1 MKNKQVVFMGTPE
14 FAAYSLKYLYENGIN
29 ISGVVT
35 VPDKN
40 SGRGLKLTES
50 EVKKVANELGIRV
63 LQPEKLKDEDFIEE
77 LKTLNPDL
85 FVVVA
90 FRMLPKVVWSMP
102 TYGTINLHASL
113 LPQYRGA
120 APINWAI
127 INGEK
132 VTGVTTFFIDD
143 KIDTGKIIYR
153 KEVEISPVDTAGTL
167 HDKLMAEG
175 AKLLHKTVKDIFA
188 GKVEPVSQEKF
199 IKDVDLKYAPKIYKE
214 DCKIDW
220 NNEVEKIYNFIRGL
234 SPYPGAW
241 SVLSLEKNGKQER
254 GEVKI
259 LFAEYETKEHDY
271 DPGTVVAENKKIKIA
286 GKNGFIIPTKIK
298 PQAKKE
304 MDNQAFANGYLRF
317 NPKFE

>member
-1 MKNKQVVFMGTPE
+1 MENKRVVFMGTPE
-14 FAAYSLKYLYENGIN
+14 FAAYSLKCLYKNGIN

-35 VPDKN
+35 VPDKK

-50 EVKKVANELGIRV
+50 EVKEVAKGLGIKI
-63 LQPEKLKDEDFIEE
+63 LQPKKLKDEEFVEE
-77 LKTLNPDL
+77 LKALNPDL

-90 FRMLPKVVWSMP
+90 FRMLPKIVWSMP

-153 KEVEISPVDTAGTL
+153 KKVEILPEDTAGTL
-167 HDKLMAEG
+167 HDKLMVEG
-175 AKLLHKTVKDIFA
+175 AELLNKTIKDIFS
-188 GKVEPVSQEKF
+188 GNVKPISQDKLL
-199 IKDVDLKYAPKIYKE
+199 KDIDLKYAPKIYKE
-214 DCKIDW
+214 DCIINW
-220 NNEVEKIYNFIRGL
+220 NNEAEKIYNFIRGL

-241 SVLSLEKNGKQER
+241 SILSLEKNGKQER
-254 GEVKI
+254 VEVKI
-259 LFAEYETKEHDY
+259 LFSEYENKDHDY
-271 DPGTVVAENKKIKIA
+271 PLGAVIKEEKKVKIA
-286 GKNGFIIPTKIK
+286 CKDGFIIPTKIK
-298 PQAKKE
+298 PQAKKI
-304 MDNQAFANGYLRF
+304 MDNQAFANGYLKF
-317 NPKFE
+317 NLKFE